1 MTFKLQNLQFRV
13 STTILCKCCKATS
26 QTGNKEK
33 KVMMRIVSI
42 ATFYSEFHK
51 ALY

>member
-13 STTILCKCCKATS
+13 STTILRKYYKATS
-26 QTGNKEK
+26 QTENKEK

-42 ATFYSEFHK
+42 ARFYSEFHK